1 MGDIPAAPL
10 RSVHP
15 PALEKRLREAIEAE
29 QFVLHY
35 QPKVDLAS
43 GTVCGLEAL
52 MRWQDPRSG
61 LLAPDVFIP
70 VLEDTD
76 LILEVGRWAIRHALS
91 QRLAW
96 HIAGLRPPRVSVNV
110 SAIQLRQPD
119 FVTTICESLDTVGV
133 GVPGLQ
139 IELAES
145 LLAGLNGD
153 SEKLRA
159 VGDRGVHI
167 AIDDCGTGYASI
179 EQLAELPVSELKV
192 DRPYVAGMAAN
203 ADDFT
208 TVARIISLAHKLN
221 IAVVAEGVE
230 TREQRD
236 LLRMLKCDRIQGY
249 LASKPQPAADIA
261 RLLEGQESL
270 QQAAA
275 RGLAAPSWQG

>member
-10 RSVHP
+10 RSAHP
-15 PALEKRLREAIEAE
+15 PALERRLREAIEAE
-29 QFVLHY
+29 EFVLHY

-61 LLAPDVFIP
+61 LVAPDVFIP

-133 GVPGLQ
+133 GAPGLE

-145 LLAGLNGD
+145 LLEGLNGD

-159 VGDRGVHI
+159 VGERGVHI
-167 AIDDCGTGYASI
+167 AIDDCGTTRASI
-179 EQLAELPVSELKV
+179 ELLAELPVSELKIA
-192 DRPYVAGMAAN
+192 RPYVAGMAAN
-203 ADDFT
+203 AADFT

-230 TREQRD
+230 TGEQRD
-236 LLRMLKCDRIQGY
+236 LLRMLKCDRIQGF
-249 LASKPQPAADIA
+249 LASKPLPAAGIA
-261 RLLEGQESL
+261 RLLADLETTQ
-270 QQAAA
+270 
-275 RGLAAPSWQG
+275 